1 MKLYNVIKQ
10 LIFEASTDD
19 ISNSIKNR
27 NVVTVYYDGD
37 DDGKNTGK
45 GLRVIEP
52 YCYGKSKKGNMVVR
66 AWERE
71 GASFTGSKGEQPLPG
86 WRLFRVDKI
95 LSFRPSGEKFNEIR
109 PGYNLA
115 GDKGMVN
122 VIINAKFDDNEE
134 ERLV

>member
-71 GASFTGSKGEQPLPG
+71 GASFTGSQGEQPLPG
-86 WRLFRVDKI
+86 WRLFRVDRMGNYSVNPKET
-95 LSFRPSGEKFNEIR
+95 FDTPRPL
-109 PGYNLA
+109 YNPD
-115 GDKGMVN
+115 DKGMQGLK
-122 VIINAKFDDNEE
+122 ICAKFELENE
-134 ERLV
+134 